1 MGFVDFFKNIFNSF
15 GNWLT
20 ENINNIQSVIF
31 ALLPDSP
38 FQFELP
44 KEIQEILSYINWLVP
59 FYMVG
64 NTLMVWCG
72 AILVYYAYQTIL
84 RWVKSIQ

>member
-1 MGFVDFFKNIFNSF
+1 MGVFTNFLNSVT
-15 GNWLT
+15 NWLT
-20 ENINNIQSVIF
+20 EHINELQAIIF

-44 KEIQEILSYINWLVP
+44 ANIKELLGYINWIVP

-64 NTLMVWCG
+64 NTLLIWTS

-84 RWVKSIQ
+84 RWIKSIQ

>member
-1 MGFVDFFKNIFNSF
+1 MDVFTNFLNSVT
-15 GNWLT
+15 NWLT
-20 ENINNIQSVIF
+20 EHINELQAIIF
-31 ALLPDSP
+31 SLLPDSP

-44 KEIQEILSYINWLVP
+44 AEIKELLGYINWIVP

-64 NTLMVWCG
+64 NTLLIWTS

-84 RWVKSIQ
+84 RWIKSIQ